1 MWNEQGVPRS
11 MAKIS
16 KKELREIEN
25 DASIGG
31 MRNPDLAVERLT
43 LVREVGAKLRE
54 EWEKIYVEE
63 PDFAELGTSYMEEGR
78 PSSTRTCASVG
89 GTG

>member
-1 MWNEQGVPRS
+1 MWNEQGLPKS

-16 KKELREIEN
+16 KKELKETEN
-25 DASIGG
+25 DTSIGG

-43 LVREVGAKLRE
+43 LVREGGAKLRE

-63 PDFAELGTSYMEEGR
+63 PDFAEVGTTYGR
-78 PSSTRTCASVG
+78 NSLCLPHPS
-89 GTG
+89 